1 MYHLQQPEINK
12 IKILEFQPAHLAQGS
27 IFLIKKSKVANFF
40 LFDIFPVDMV
50 LYGAEWLQS
59 FWYLDFQSQSSMSNF
74 VPSSWK
80 LNNQYYIINPSVQ
93 LLGTDFSCEYL
104 YILYNLGDNG
114 TNSSASFLGLKNG
127 EMPWFF

>member
-1 MYHLQQPEINK
+1 MT
-12 IKILEFQPAHLAQGS
+12 
-27 IFLIKKSKVANFF
+27 
-40 LFDIFPVDMV
+40 
-50 LYGAEWLQS
+50 
-59 FWYLDFQSQSSMSNF
+59 NF
-74 VPSSWK
+74 VPSSLK
-80 LNNQYYIINPSVQ
+80 LKKQYYTINHSVQ